1 VDPLKVTLTVLIC
14 SQDNQQYQLHLICLP
29 GGLLKSAY
37 VHGIRRLRD
46 LNRGQIVRLAGS
58 GAAMVQDIWM
68 EASGYFG
75 RFQCHDGL
83 CVVLTEAEEWMIGT
97 LTRQK

>member
-1 VDPLKVTLTVLIC
+1 
-14 SQDNQQYQLHLICLP
+14 
-29 GGLLKSAY
+29 LKSAY

-58 GAAMVQDIWM
+58 GAALVQDIWM
-68 EASGYFG
+68 EENRYFG

-83 CVVLTEAEEWMIGT
+83 CVVLTEAEESMIGT
-97 LTRQK
+97 LIRQK